1 MRFLADESYDFSVV
15 RALRSAD
22 HDVVAIAEVSPR
34 EEDDAVM
41 ERAVRGGRILLT
53 EDKDFGQLVYAKL
66 QKTGGVIF
74 IRFPA
79 RVRRSLP
86 ATVVEVV
93 RRRGQRLIG
102 SFTVLQPGRVRT
114 GPRPRRPRIGQDLG
128 VYHRTFNYFLPWT
141 RLSRWLPIP

>member
-1 MRFLADESYDFSVV
+1 
-15 RALRSAD
+15 
-22 HDVVAIAEVSPR
+22 
-34 EEDDAVM
+34 M
-41 ERAVRGGRILLT
+41 ERAVRENRLLIT
-53 EDKDFGQLVYAKL
+53 EDKDFGQLVYAKME
-66 QKTGGVIF
+66 KTGGVIF

-114 GPRPRRPRIGQDLG
+114 GPSPRGRG
-128 VYHRTFNYFLPWT
+128 
-141 RLSRWLPIP
+141 

>member
-1 MRFLADESYDFSVV
+1 MRFLADESCDFLVV
-15 RALRSAD
+15 RALRSAG

-41 ERAVRGGRILLT
+41 ERAVRGRCIPIT
-53 EDKDFGQLVYAKL
+53 EDKDFGQLVYAKM
-66 QKTGGVIF
+66 QKTGGVMF

-93 RRRGQRLIG
+93 RRGQRLIG
-102 SFTVLQPGRVRT
+102 NFTVLQPGRVRT
-114 GPRPRRPRIGQDLG
+114 GPRPRGRR
-128 VYHRTFNYFLPWT
+128 
-141 RLSRWLPIP
+141 